1 MTLIRS
7 VLMSL
12 PNYIFSCMAVPM
24 QVKKHFEGLM
34 TAFLWSQ
41 KGQPHTYWVS
51 WHRICKPID
60 E

>member
-34 TAFLWSQ
+34 TAFL
-41 KGQPHTYWVS
+41 
-51 WHRICKPID
+51 
-60 E
+60 